1 MVRKKRALFQSEI
14 INFLFR
20 LIPTFVGALY
30 FLISFLEAMV
40 RLIHPLRLIIL

>member
-20 LIPTFVGALY
+20 LIPTFVGALGY
-30 FLISFLEAMV
+30 NKILILSLKSTT
-40 RLIHPLRLIIL
+40 LQDI